1 MEMKDNIPYDDMEI
15 RDGRPYVRPPT
26 LDEYAVAKKELEIHV
41 DPAVPGG
48 DMGVESVVDMDT
60 FLLIYWNVLPKDKK
74 HKVDIGDTHDKNKF
88 PT

>member
-1 MEMKDNIPYDDMEI
+1 MEI

-48 DMGVESVVDMDT
+48 DMSVESVVDMDT
-60 FLLIYWNVLPKDKK
+60 FLLIYWKMIPNDEK
-74 HKVDIGDTHDKNKF
+74 HMIEIGDTHGQNKF
-88 PT
+88 ST